1 MRISTAQ
8 RMVQKLYAEA
18 LKTPGIKD
26 PVAWALY
33 RTWTHAEADRQ
44 KNEEEQRKKEELKK
58 C

>member
-1 MRISTAQ
+1 MKISTA
-8 RMVQKLYAEA
+8 MNMLQKKYAEA

-33 RTWTHAEADRQ
+33 QTWRQADIDRQ
-44 KNEEEQRKKEELKK
+44 RTEIRKRQKEETKQ